1 MAHVHTPEDY
11 PFRWYARVLFW
22 LQRRRY
28 GTVLEPSRLWA
39 RTPRV
44 FLAFAALFAAV
55 DRRSSPIPPALRSL
69 ITVRVSQI
77 NWCRFC
83 VDINSSFVLQR
94 GGNAQKLAELEQFEA
109 SPRFSEPEKAALAFA
124 EAMTRS
130 ELRPGP
136 EHFARLRKHFDDDA
150 IVELTALAA
159 FQNAS
164 SKFNAALDIEPQGF
178 CSVAPH
184 PGAPMPG
191 GHCPSA

>member
-1 MAHVHTPEDY
+1 MAHVSTPESY
-11 PFRWYARVLFW
+11 PFRWYARLLFW

-55 DRRSSPIPPALRSL
+55 DRRSSPIDPALRSL

-94 GGNAQKLAELEQFEA
+94 GGNVEKLAELERFEESA
-109 SPRFSEPEKAALAFA
+109 RFSGAEKAALAYA

-130 ELRPGP
+130 EPHPGP
-136 EHFARLRKHFDDDA
+136 EHFARLREHFDDDA
-150 IVELTALAA
+150 IVELTAIAA

-164 SKFNAALDIEPQGF
+164 SKFNAALDIAAQGF

-184 PGAPMPG
+184 PGGSLA
-191 GHCPSA
+191 

>member
-1 MAHVHTPEDY
+1 MVGDGMAHVTTPESY
-11 PFRWYARVLFW
+11 PFRWYARVLFL

-44 FLAFAALFAAV
+44 FLAFAALFAAI
-55 DRRSSPIPPALRSL
+55 DRRSSPIDPELRSL

-94 GGNAQKLAELEQFEA
+94 GGSAEKLTDLERFE
-109 SPRFSEPEKAALAFA
+109 SSTRFSDAEKAALAYA

-130 ELRPGP
+130 EQRPGV
-136 EHFARLRKHFDDDA
+136 EHFARLRRHFDDDE
-150 IVELTALAA
+150 IVELTAIAA

-164 SKFNAALDIEPQGF
+164 SRFNAALDIEPQGF
-178 CSVAPH
+178 CSVAPRAV
-184 PGAPMPG
+184 GAREEN
-191 GHCPSA
+191 

>member
-1 MAHVHTPEDY
+1 MAHVSTPESY
-11 PFRWYARVLFW
+11 PFRWYARLLFW

-44 FLAFAALFAAV
+44 FVAFAALFAAI
-55 DRRSSPIPPALRSL
+55 DRRSSPIDPVLRSL
-69 ITVRVSQI
+69 ITVRVSQL

-94 GGNAQKLAELEQFEA
+94 GGNAEKLADLERFESSA
-109 SPRFSEPEKAALAFA
+109 RFSEAEKAALAYA

-130 ELRPGP
+130 EQRPGA

-150 IVELTALAA
+150 IVELTAIAA

-164 SKFNAALDIEPQGF
+164 SRFNAALDIEPQGF
-178 CSVAPH
+178 CSVAPQ
-184 PGAPMPG
+184 PG
-191 GHCPSA
+191 GATQRALPSA

>member
-1 MAHVHTPEDY
+1 MAHVSTPEDY
-11 PFRWYARVLFW
+11 PFRWYARLLFW

-44 FLAFAALFAAV
+44 FVAFAALFAAI
-55 DRRSSPIPPALRSL
+55 DRRSSPIDPALRSL

-94 GGNAQKLAELEQFEA
+94 GGNAEKLADLERFESSA
-109 SPRFSEPEKAALAFA
+109 RFSEAEKAALAYA
-124 EAMTRS
+124 EAITRAGP
-130 ELRPGP
+130 RPGA
-136 EHFARLRKHFDDDA
+136 EHFARLRRYFDDDA
-150 IVELTALAA
+150 IVELTAITA

-164 SKFNAALDIEPQGF
+164 SKFNAALDVEPQGF
-178 CSVAPH
+178 CTAAPQ
-184 PGAPMPG
+184 
-191 GHCPSA
+191 PSPLREAE